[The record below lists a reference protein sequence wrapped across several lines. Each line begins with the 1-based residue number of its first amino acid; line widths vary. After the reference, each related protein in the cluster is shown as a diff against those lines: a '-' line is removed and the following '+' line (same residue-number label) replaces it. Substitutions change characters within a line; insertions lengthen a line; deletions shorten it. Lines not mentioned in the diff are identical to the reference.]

1 MNDPKTFENP
11 CAICHK
17 RPATRYC
24 DYIIGYSN
32 PQLFMRDFQQLC
44 MNNGPHYETCDVPMC
59 DECAKNISREI
70 DFCPYHYD
78 LYKKAKKLPQELRK
92 AQARIKMQ
100 INTELLHG
108 DREGKD
114 DALL

>member
-1 MNDPKTFENP
+1 MNDPETFKLP

-32 PQLFMRDFQQLC
+32 PQMFMIDYQQIC
-44 MNNGPHYETCDVPMC
+44 GNNGPHYETCDVPMC
-59 DECAKNISREI
+59 DECAKNIDREI

-78 LYKKAKKLPQELRK
+78 LYQKAKKLPQELK
-92 AQARIKMQ
+92 NAQARVKRKIDQ
-100 INTELLHG
+100 ESLF
-108 DREGKD
+108 
-114 DALL
+114 